1 MGRSDKIES
10 RLRQDVESSPAWQTL
25 SAVRQKRVYVLPE
38 NLFLLNPGLNYPE
51 AVAYM
56 AKAVY
61 PEVVH

>member
-1 MGRSDKIES
+1 M
-10 RLRQDVESSPAWQTL
+10 ESSPAWQTL